1 MSVVDMDLY
10 TADIPYL
17 IGTYIR
23 EYDISKANINV
34 LYSKKKISKQQY
46 EFLYSC
52 PKLQREILVGKMRKE
67 DPDLTQVLKEG
78 IRKARNQLY
87 LQNQLTEENILSV
100 KNDAVFV
107 IDRDLRQTQFGTI
120 RFVKKNTYTS
130 FYKIY
135 SMEFYYSSLEQ
146 EILDVKGM
154 GDSLQY
160 HEQYFGDLLKF
171 LFYEAERET
180 PIKYIK
186 TLSTCIRNYTELKYS
201 FPYYRE
207 FNNRSKYKSK
217 IQLAGEQYY
226 FSALPNGYDPIG
238 LDISYNFGILMS
250 LYTYATERQR
260 RSRSPYGLREFFC
273 FLCLI
278 RVFDNIWNC

>member
-34 LYSKKKISKQQY
+34 LYSQKKISKQQY

-87 LQNQLTEENILSV
+87 LQNQLIEENILSV

-250 LYTYATERQR
+250 LYTYAEERALN
-260 RSRSPYGLREFFC
+260 Y
-273 FLCLI
+273 
-278 RVFDNIWNC
+278 